1 MRLIHSIDELDAFAG
16 AALVPTMGA
25 LHEGHASLIRLAA
38 ESDRPVL
45 ATVFVN
51 PTQFGPAEDFE
62 RYPRTL
68 ESDLEIAARSGAAAV
83 FAPAA
88 EAIYPLGIA
97 AAREEAAAMPLPA
110 AATTPALEDRLRPGH
125 FAGVCGVVARLF
137 DLCRPS
143 LAAFG
148 EKDYQQLLVIESL
161 VGMHARRWQGLRIL
175 RGRTVREASGLALS
189 SRNRYLSPPQRE
201 QALGLSRALQAA
213 HAAQH
218 PATAERIMT
227 ELLAEHGLE
236 VEYAVVRDAETLQPV
251 ADFSRPTRALI
262 AARLPS
268 VRLIDNAP
276 MTVWR

>member
-1 MRLIHSIDELDAFAG
+1 MRLIHSTAELDAFAG

-25 LHEGHASLIRLAA
+25 LHDGHGSLIRLAA
-38 ESDRPVL
+38 DEGRPVL
-45 ATVFVN
+45 VSVFVN
-51 PTQFGPAEDFE
+51 PTQFAPSEDFE

-68 ESDLEIAARSGAAAV
+68 ESDLEIAARWGAAAV
-83 FAPAA
+83 FAPSAD
-88 EAIYPLGIA
+88 AIYPSGLA
-97 AAREEAAAMPLPA
+97 AAREQAAALPLPA
-110 AATTPALEDRLRPGH
+110 VATRPGLEDRLRPGH

-137 DLCRPS
+137 DLCRPGV
-143 LAAFG
+143 AAFG
-148 EKDYQQLLVIESL
+148 EKDFQQLLVIESL
-161 VGMHARRWQGLRIL
+161 VRMHPGRWPGLRIL
-175 RGRTVREASGLALS
+175 RGRTVREEDGLAMS

-218 PATAERIMT
+218 PATAEAIMA
-227 ELLAEHGLE
+227 ECLAEHGLE
-236 VEYAVVRDAETLQPV
+236 VEYAVVRDAASLESS
-251 ADFSRPTRALI
+251 ADFARPCRALI